1 MHLPT
6 IIFLVMTTMIRCFK
20 MVRNGKKIEFEIHQV
35 KWKVTLSSFFLSF
48 FHFCSILIKTAA
60 YFSKKMTSLGQPPTI
75 SLQAGFIYTVYPT
88 KRQESLLRLI
98 SQRIMNWNTA
108 PKRIGLRMKTLI
120 STKMKLDEEGQGIA
134 PKRPGFD

>member
-1 MHLPT
+1 MHLLSV
-6 IIFLVMTTMIRCFK
+6 IFLVMATMILRCFK
-20 MVRNGKKIEFEIHQV
+20 MVRKSNLKFILFSE
-35 KWKVTLSSFFLSF
+35 KWLCHLFMFFLF
-48 FHFCSILIKTAA
+48 PILVVSIIKTAA

-88 KRQESLLRLI
+88 KRQESPLRLI
-98 SQRIMNWNTA
+98 SQHIMNWNTA
-108 PKRIGLRMKTLI
+108 PKRIGSRMKTLI